1 VPVHASPRAARALLH
16 PREIRSGGRAV
27 TDDVRRDCPLAV
39 LLDRDGTLCIDVPY
53 NGDPS
58 RVVPMPGALSAL
70 EALRH
75 AGVATAVVSN
85 QSGIAR
91 GLHTA
96 AQTEAVNAQLDALI
110 GPLGPFF
117 YCPHLADAGCRCR
130 KPRPGMVLDAA
141 AALGVDAADCVV
153 IGDIAADLGAAA
165 AAGARAVLVPTEMTH
180 PEEIDEARRTAA
192 VAPDL
197 LTAVSLILSGALPAL
212 RDAGTAGTAGRDA
225 A

>member
-1 VPVHASPRAARALLH
+1 MTGS
-16 PREIRSGGRAV
+16 
-27 TDDVRRDCPLAV
+27 VRRDCPLAV

-58 RVVPMPGALSAL
+58 RVVPVAGARAAL
-70 EALRH
+70 DALRS
-75 AGVATAVVSN
+75 AGVPTAVVSN

-91 GLHTA
+91 GRHTV
-96 AQTEAVNAQLDALI
+96 TETESVNARLDELI

-117 YCPHLADAGCRCR
+117 FCPHAADAGCRCR
-130 KPRPGMVLDAA
+130 KPRPGLVLDAA
-141 AALGVDAADCVV
+141 AALGVDPADCVV

-165 AAGARAVLVPTEMTH
+165 AAGARAVLVPTEMTR
-180 PEEIDEARRTAA
+180 PEEIEQARRTSA

-197 LTAVSLILSGALPAL
+197 LSAVALILSGALPTRPRTSA
-212 RDAGTAGTAGRDA
+212 DDTTRDA